1 MRTAVVAG
9 PDAGHAFPALA
20 LCRRLREAGDTPIL
34 YTGPG
39 WLAPAAADGTIA
51 RLLRGLEPEPGDA
64 DLDAGR
70 RIHQRA
76 ARMAELLRDD
86 LADESFDLVIADVLT
101 AGGGLAA
108 ELLGLPWVELSP
120 HPLYRPSRSL
130 PPIGSGLESGRGPL
144 GRGRD
149 ILLRTMTGRAVRAG
163 LRQRSQARVGIG
175 LPAVDP
181 GPAARL
187 IATIPD
193 LELARV
199 DWPAEARVVGA
210 LHWEPTDAVLEP
222 PPGTAPLVM
231 VAPSTAATGAPGMLE
246 ATVEALA
253 DLPVRVVISALT
265 RPEGVPDHMV
275 AGAGRQDLLLDGA
288 DVVVCGAGHGL
299 LTKALTRGVPVV
311 AIPGGGDQWELA
323 QRAARRGS
331 AVVVRPATAE
341 AVRAAVRTVLDD
353 PSYRRAAQR
362 AAGGAQR
369 VVDPVAICH
378 AVVEDAAARGAA
390 EGVRRF
396 DPTPAERR
404 GTEGSADSSTVAPCV

>member
-1 MRTAVVAG
+1 MRIAVVAG

-20 LCRRLREAGDTPIL
+20 LCRRLRDAGDRPVL

-39 WLAPAAADGTIA
+39 WLDAAAADGIVA
-51 RLLRGLEPEPGDA
+51 RELRGLELEPGDA

-86 LADESFDLVIADVLT
+86 FAAESFDLVVADVLT

-108 ELLGLPWVELSP
+108 ESLGLPWVELSP

-130 PPIGSGLESGRGPL
+130 PPIGSGLDRGQGPL

-149 ILLRTMTGRAVRAG
+149 VLLRAMTGRAVRTG
-163 LRQRSQARVGIG
+163 LRQRAQARVGIG
-175 LPAVDP
+175 LPAADP
-181 GPAARL
+181 GPVARL

-210 LHWEPTDAVLEP
+210 LHWEPTDAVLDP
-222 PPGTAPLVM
+222 PAGPEPLVM
-231 VAPSTAATGAPGMLE
+231 VAPSTAATGAPGMLD
-246 ATVEALA
+246 ATVEALG
-253 DLPVRVVISALT
+253 DEPVRVVISALT
-265 RPEGVPDHMV
+265 RPAGIPEHMV
-275 AGAGRQDLLLDGA
+275 AGAGRQDLLLERA
-288 DVVVCGAGHGL
+288 DVVVCGAGHGM
-299 LTKALTRGVPVV
+299 LTKALTHGVPVV

-323 QRAARRGS
+323 HRAARRGA

-353 PSYRRAAQR
+353 PSYRRAARR
-362 AAGGAQR
+362 AAGGVHR
-369 VVDPVAICH
+369 VVDPVAVCH
-378 AVVEDAAARGAA
+378 AAIDGIRVAPSTR
-390 EGVRRF
+390 
-396 DPTPAERR
+396 
-404 GTEGSADSSTVAPCV
+404 GSAHRPAPSSTVDSCG